1 MLTQNRAPTVMSC
14 PVFVF
19 LPTQKSTSGGSSDSD
34 VNELAVSACTVP
46 SISAAI
52 TVTPVANCPTV

>member
-1 MLTQNRAPTVMSC
+1 
-14 PVFVF
+14 
-19 LPTQKSTSGGSSDSD
+19 

-46 SISAAI
+46 SISVAI

>member
-1 MLTQNRAPTVMSC
+1 MSC
-14 PVFVF
+14 PVRVF

-34 VNELAVSACTVP
+34 VKELAVSACTVP
-46 SISAAI
+46 SISVAI